1 MPCTLKLGQ
10 NSQIQRILGFWDF
23 RIVRSKTFKRCQKGA
38 KNYANVLQIFVLA
51 ISIQKTAFLIKLLFF
66 YVFPAP
72 AQRQGP
78 SFEFFLL
85 KKFCRNFCKFLV
97 WKSWVTRS
105 VVRFWLRRLFSPL
118 ILLSPKLRKC
128 PLAWGNFFWW
138 KHLSFRYRFTGLAGF

>member
-1 MPCTLKLGQ
+1 MPCTLKFGQ
-10 NSQIQRILGFWDF
+10 NSQIQRILGFEDF

-85 KKFCRNFCKFLV
+85 KNFVEIFA
-97 WKSWVTRS
+97 SS
-105 VVRFWLRRLFSPL
+105 
-118 ILLSPKLRKC
+118 
-128 PLAWGNFFWW
+128 
-138 KHLSFRYRFTGLAGF
+138 

>member
-1 MPCTLKLGQ
+1 MKNKILDTNWLGKIPCTLKLGQ

-85 KKFCRNFCKFLV
+85 KKFCRNFCMFLV
-97 WKSWVTRS
+97 WKSWVTQS

-128 PLAWGNFFWW
+128 PLA
-138 KHLSFRYRFTGLAGF
+138 